1 MWEGLGELY
10 ARFWVAGFLH
20 LCMFQ
25 SITWERALRDY
36 PIYFSPQKQLFARP
50 VMDGGVAILPHVN
63 HLASQGLQPNTDF
76 LGVVVTFSKALK
88 LTLRE
93 EEA

>member
-1 MWEGLGELY
+1 
-10 ARFWVAGFLH
+10 
-20 LCMFQ
+20 
-25 SITWERALRDY
+25 
-36 PIYFSPQKQLFARP
+36 
-50 VMDGGVAILPHVN
+50 MDGGVAILSYVS

-76 LGVVVTFSKALK
+76 LEVVVTSSKALK

>member
-1 MWEGLGELY
+1 MNLVKLY
-10 ARFWVAGFLH
+10 AGFWAAGFLH

-25 SITWERALRDY
+25 SITWERALRSY
-36 PIYFSPQKQLFARP
+36 PIYFNPQKQLFART
-50 VMDGGVAILPHVN
+50 VLDGGVAILSYVN

-76 LGVVVTFSKALK
+76 LEVVVTSSKALK
-88 LTLRE
+88 MTLRE